1 MGEWREGVL
10 VRVLMR
16 VLVLMLV
23 LMELGPQVGRRAQG
37 CPSVGALRGQEAR
50 VQFLPQ
56 DILFWKRR
64 RGREWQ
70 RPLFIHHGT
79 SWLQTCP
86 VCMPH
91 ASAAQE
97 GYEFGPTQKRELIY

>member
-1 MGEWREGVL
+1 MEETVPVEWVNFGGVFVKHGRCWRRHDGGGWDGVGEWREGVL

-37 CPSVGALRGQEAR
+37 CPSVGALRGQESC

-56 DILFWKRR
+56 DILF
-64 RGREWQ
+64 
-70 RPLFIHHGT
+70 
-79 SWLQTCP
+79 
-86 VCMPH
+86 
-91 ASAAQE
+91 
-97 GYEFGPTQKRELIY
+97 